1 MKRNN
6 AVFPEILVFKNN
18 ENKSIPLT
26 EIVKK
31 NIISVKIS
39 YLSEKKRV
47 KADGFIGRIG
57 FKKNIQEERE
67 LIINDPRGITFD
79 FTSGI
84 ESAAIIFF
92 SEKKEFEKLA
102 DYDFDY
108 ETILKREVITL
119 SKRYQIIF
127 PINNLKEIDWIDN
140 EPLE

>member
-6 AVFPEILVFKNN
+6 AVFPEIPVFKNK
-18 ENKSIPLT
+18 ENKNISLT

-31 NIISVKIS
+31 NIISVKIG
-39 YLSEKKRV
+39 YLSEKKKV
-47 KADGFIGRIG
+47 KAEGFMGRIG
-57 FKKNIQEERE
+57 FKKNIQEKRE
-67 LIINDPRGITFD
+67 LIINDPRGITFSFD
-79 FTSGI
+79 EEA
-84 ESAAIIFF
+84 ESAVIFF

-119 SKRYQIIF
+119 AKRYQIIF